1 MISLV
6 SKYLSTREKS
16 LRLPTR
22 LPKIFLSYSGA
33 AWGYSRA
40 LGFYG
45 LKQVDIVHPETNL
58 SEIIPHR
65 HVGPR
70 SAKEPGRV
78 PDGMIPGGTCLVE
91 CGLENVPNGTSPV
104 ACAWWRMF
112 DECARWNVPGE
123 VCPVECARGSVPGGV
138 CPGECARGSVPGVC
152 ARGSVPRGVCP
163 GECARG
169 NVPGVSARGR
179 CPG

>member
-112 DECARWNVPGE
+112 DECARWSVPGE
-123 VCPVECARGSVPGGV
+123 VCPVECARGS
-138 CPGECARGSVPGVC
+138 A
-152 ARGSVPRGVCP
+152 
-163 GECARG
+163 
-169 NVPGVSARGR
+169 
-179 CPG
+179 